1 LPRSK
6 PAARLTS
13 AYLEF
18 LHDKGVAIR
27 FKNTEPVAAYDCLDL
42 NLLESAAEQPFQ
54 AGWGEEFYPSI
65 YDKAACLFFSIAGGH
80 IFRNGNKRTAVLA
93 IDQFLMANGIYL
105 LMSNPDMEKLA
116 ERTASY
122 RERNENHQAV
132 MREIAAIAR
141 DNSFEFRA
149 IRKSHP
155 KQYRRFHQ
163 TKNAIRAFHLNQPG
177 IRPLQAAIQQR

>member
-1 LPRSK
+1 MPRNK
-6 PAARLTS
+6 VARLTS
-13 AYLEF
+13 AYIEF

-27 FKNTEPVAAYDCLDL
+27 FKDTEPVTAYDCLDL

-54 AGWGEEFYPSI
+54 AGFGDEFYPTI

-105 LMSNPDMEKLA
+105 LMSNSAMERLA
-116 ERTASY
+116 QDTASY
-122 RERNENHQAV
+122 RERNENHKDV
-132 MREIAAIAR
+132 MKQIAQIVTK
-141 DNSFEFRA
+141 NSFEFRA

-155 KQYRRFHQ
+155 KQYRRFH
-163 TKNAIRAFHLNQPG
+163 AIKRFLRNFRLNQPDA
-177 IRPLQAAIQQR
+177 RPLQAALQQR